1 MFSSNILF
9 QARIVVKSVDTLS
22 NPDGTTTITFD
33 WDEKTNAWGN
43 LQNANHIA
51 VGDAIFY
58 SNAFM
63 SVNPKMQSFIIKEIL
78 SQSSTTVQCKIENRD
93 PSDSVNAV
101 FASTGSSALSGSL

>member
-51 VGDAIFY
+51 
-58 SNAFM
+58 
-63 SVNPKMQSFIIKEIL
+63 
-78 SQSSTTVQCKIENRD
+78 
-93 PSDSVNAV
+93 
-101 FASTGSSALSGSL
+101 